1 MVALA
6 RDVAT
11 RCARQHGDEL
21 PHASTADTARDM
33 DRIRAALGEPK
44 LSYLGYSYG
53 TYLGAVYT
61 TLFPEHSDRILLDSA
76 VDPTLVWYRM
86 WRTWDQAIALRLP
99 DFTAWAAARD
109 ATYHLGATQAAVT
122 RTYYALADRFDRSP
136 AT

>member
-6 RDVAT
+6 RDVTT

-53 TYLGAVYT
+53 SYLGAVYAS
-61 TLFPEHSDRILLDSA
+61 LFPQRSDRIVLDSNVHPGRIWRDVWRA
-76 VDPTLVWYRM
+76 WDP
-86 WRTWDQAIALRLP
+86 AIEERFP
-99 DFTAWAAARD
+99 DFTAWAAERD
-109 ATYHLGATQAAVT
+109 AT
-122 RTYYALADRFDRSP
+122 
-136 AT
+136 